1 MASENINGPGLTSQL
16 FSGMLAIFFF
26 FFFFLSLV
34 FKVCPIHVK
43 INTLPETQEEGIL
56 CSLRYTFLCVA
67 PLTSLFCY
75 EAYSHLMLSEL

>member
-1 MASENINGPGLTSQL
+1 MASENINRPGLTSQL
-16 FSGMLAIFFF
+16 FNGMLAVVF

-34 FKVCPIHVK
+34 FKVCPIHVQ
-43 INTLPETQEEGIL
+43 INTLPEIQEEGIL
-56 CSLRYTFLCVA
+56 CSLRNTFLCVT